1 MSDSQKLSSKEINAK
16 HKEYLFPSVAN
27 YYKEPLPIDRGEG
40 MYIYT
45 PEGRKIS
52 GFLRWNINC

>member
-1 MSDSQKLSSKEINAK
+1 MSYSQNLSSKEINDK

-40 MYIYT
+40 MYV
-45 PEGRKIS
+45 
-52 GFLRWNINC
+52 